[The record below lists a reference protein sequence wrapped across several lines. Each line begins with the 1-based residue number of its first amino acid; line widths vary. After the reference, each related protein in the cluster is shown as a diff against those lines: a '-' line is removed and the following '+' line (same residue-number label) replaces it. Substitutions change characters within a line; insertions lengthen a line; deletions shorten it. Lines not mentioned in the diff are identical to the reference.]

1 MEKLKHFNKA
11 LMITPVNFSD
21 DLLNKG
27 VQKNKGKS
35 ESGVSGAVQADS
47 AVAFPQLAKSVG
59 DVGDSGHMLDLVLS
73 QALGT
78 AKDANPTD
86 FSSTKLSKVVLNSD
100 IGSFLHTEYSPSS
113 ALPSSGK
120 ALSSGQNPASR

>member
-1 MEKLKHFNKA
+1 MTPFLVKKLKDYNNA
-11 LMITPVNFSD
+11 PMTTPVNFAD

-59 DVGDSGHMLDLVLS
+59 DVGDCGHMLDLVLS

-100 IGSFLHTEYSPSS
+100 IGSLHLNTVVSRFSELSPS
-113 ALPSSGK
+113 P
-120 ALSSGQNPASR
+120 